1 VAFSPEDEA
10 IVRRL
15 AREEFDKQIM
25 DHDEL
30 IGLGNGT
37 ARKWHSFFSEVS
49 PITAREA
56 VKEYEARTT
65 FRKSFMQHVTNQTG
79 WLWIAGLLV
88 AMSTG
93 IQIWLKEK
101 P

>member
-1 VAFSPEDEA
+1 MALTPDDEA
-10 IVRRL
+10 VIRRL
-15 AREEFDKQIM
+15 AREEFDKHIL
-25 DHDEL
+25 DHDEML
-30 IGLGNGT
+30 GLGNGQ

-56 VKEYEARTT
+56 VKEFEARTT
-65 FRKSFMQHVTNQTG
+65 FRKSFFQHVTNQTG

-93 IQIWLKEK
+93 IQIWLRGK